1 MALRPGSA
9 FGASG
14 EFWLNRKQHADPI
27 SESGL
32 TTRRSRT
39 CARSAPSRSA
49 VVRHRR
55 LTPRNRSE
63 SPCYHA
69 DRRPI
74 CGFNNSRPTC
84 DTDGAA
90 LGGCLRQVKFQEQSR
105 MRGVGEHR
113 HFVRS
118 GKTLHART
126 LRLAICW
133 RRYIVKL
140 LWIESEVA
148 IQRSLRC
155 SKWGREDEGQGTP
168 HPVNQG
174 TPAKALPKAGAPLW
188 RYDFRHFGAFSAF
201 L

>member
-1 MALRPGSA
+1 MHHGVRTGDMALRPGSA

-14 EFWLNRKQHADPI
+14 EFWLNRKQHADPYRK
-27 SESGL
+27 SGL
-32 TTRRSRT
+32 TTRI
-39 CARSAPSRSA
+39 SRSA

-118 GKTLHART
+118 GK
-126 LRLAICW
+126 
-133 RRYIVKL
+133 
-140 LWIESEVA
+140 
-148 IQRSLRC
+148 
-155 SKWGREDEGQGTP
+155 RE
-168 HPVNQG
+168 H
-174 TPAKALPKAGAPLW
+174 
-188 RYDFRHFGAFSAF
+188 
-201 L
+201 